1 MSSFT
6 PDGIELDRYQDVLDK
21 LIADFKA
28 AFGDDIKTTADSVTG
43 QVIRLIA
50 GAIAEQNELVEGI
63 VSAFNPQAASG
74 IFLSNLVMFNGI
86 TRNENEYSTVPVTV
100 TAGTAPTTIPAG
112 SLVSDPND
120 VNEWS
125 IDNPVVLVPFETKT
139 VSATCT
145 EPGPIEADPGT
156 ITKIKTPVYSWET
169 VTNLTAASPGQT
181 EETDTELRA
190 RRERASK
197 ATGQGSEPSI
207 FKVLTEI
214 EGVERVNLYVNKGF
228 SIDPITSVPPQHIWA
243 IVRGGNDAD
252 IAQTLVENVAGG
264 IGYYGSIMYAYY
276 DEESDRTYIV
286 YFDRPVDVPVY
297 VKVTLNKQAD
307 YPADGDDQMKQ
318 NIVDYYAGD
327 MTIDGRQ
334 VEGFGIGDTVEYTRH
349 YTPINSIPGH
359 TVADLRIDT
368 VSPPIGQIDIPMAVN
383 EQAFIEIANIEILTA

>member
-6 PDGIELDRYQDVLDK
+6 PDGIELDRYQDIVDR
-21 LIADFKA
+21 LIADFQA
-28 AFGDDIKTTADSVTG
+28 SFGDDIKTTPDSVTG
-43 QVIRLIA
+43 QIIRLIA
-50 GAIAEQNELVEGI
+50 AAIAEQNELIEGT

-74 IFLSNLVMFNGI
+74 IFLSNLVLFNGI
-86 TRNENEYSTVPVTV
+86 TRNENEFSTVALDV

-120 VNEWS
+120 VNEWA
-125 IDNPVVLVPFETKT
+125 IDNPVNLLPFETKT

-145 EPGPIEADPGT
+145 EPGPIEADPGDL
-156 ITKIKTPVYSWET
+156 TKIKTPVYSWET
-169 VTNLTAASPGQT
+169 VTNPLSASPGQT
-181 EETDTELRA
+181 EETDSELRA
-190 RRERASK
+190 RCLIASQ

-207 FKVLTEI
+207 FRELTEI
-214 EGVERVNLYVNKGF
+214 EGVEWVNLYVNKGF
-228 SIDPITSVPPQHIWA
+228 VIDPITSVPPQHIWA
-243 IVRGGNDAD
+243 IVRGGNDDD
-252 IAQTLVENVAGG
+252 IARTLVENVAGG

-276 DEESDRTYIV
+276 DEESDRTYTV
-286 YFDRPVDVPVY
+286 YFDRPVDVPIY

-307 YPADGDDQMKQ
+307 YPADGDSQMKQ

-334 VEGFGIGDTVEYTRH
+334 VEGFGIGDIVEYTRH

-368 VSPPIGQIDIPMAVN
+368 VSPPTGQTDIAMAVN
-383 EQAFIEIANIEILTA
+383 EQAFIEIANIEIVTA